1 LKFMNFSRKSN
12 PAVVRIGCHF
22 GNTCFDVTK
31 AIGDDLLEFSRVVF
45 SLEEVLQIKDGLE
58 LLEDQLRGLE
68 RSSSGIQS
76 YLFDESAVTL
86 RAPVLRPQKVIGIGL
101 NYRDHA
107 EEQKAA
113 LPKEPLLFGMYASA
127 IIGPGDSIVLPA
139 MSKTVDYEAELGVVI
154 GARARHVS
162 PGDALQYVAGYTCF
176 HDVSARDL
184 QYADK
189 QWLRAKSFDTF
200 APMGPYL
207 VTRGDLGDGDGLS
220 IQCRLNGQVMQNS
233 NTSNLI
239 FKVPALVSHISQV
252 MTLEVGDVIAT
263 GTPGGVGFARKP
275 PVFLKAGDVV
285 EIEIEGIGVL
295 RNPVIDFD

>member
-1 LKFMNFSRKSN
+1 MNFSRRSS
-12 PAVVRIGCHF
+12 PAVIRIGCHF

-31 AIGDDLLEFSRVVF
+31 AIGDDLLEFPRVVF
-45 SLEEVLQIKDGLE
+45 SLEEVLHIKDGLE
-58 LLEDQLRGLE
+58 MLEDQLRGLE

-76 YLFDESAVTL
+76 YLFEESEVLL
-86 RAPVLRPQKVIGIGL
+86 RAPMLRPQKVIGIGL

-107 EEQKAA
+107 EEQKAT

-139 MSKTVDYEAELGVVI
+139 MSQQVDYEAELGVVI
-154 GARARHVS
+154 GTRARHVS
-162 PGDALQYVAGYTCF
+162 PEDAINYVAGYTCF

-184 QYADK
+184 QYSDK

-207 VTRGDLGDGDGLS
+207 VTREDLGDGDGLA
-220 IQCRLNGQVMQNS
+220 IKLRLNGQVMQNS

-239 FKVPALVSHISQV
+239 FKVPTLVSHISKV

-275 PVFLKAGDVV
+275 QVFLKAGDIAEV
-285 EIEIEGIGVL
+285 EIEKIGIL
-295 RNPVIDFD
+295 RNPVVDFD

>member
-1 LKFMNFSRKSN
+1 MKFMNFSRKSN
-12 PAVVRIGCHF
+12 PAVIRIGCHF
-22 GNTCFDVTK
+22 GKSCFDVTK
-31 AIGDDLLEFSRVVF
+31 AIGDDLLEFPRVVF
-45 SLEEVLQIKDGLE
+45 TIEEVLQIKDGLD

-76 YLFDESAVTL
+76 YLFEESDIKV
-86 RAPVLRPQKVIGIGL
+86 RAPILHPQKLIGIGL

-113 LPKEPLLFGMYASA
+113 LPKEPLLFGMYANA
-127 IIGPGDSIVLPA
+127 IIGPGDAIVIPE
-139 MSKTVDYEAELGVVI
+139 MSQQVDYEAELGVVI

-162 PGDALQYVAGYTCF
+162 PGDALQYVAGYTII

-184 QYADK
+184 QYSDK

-207 VTRGDLGDGDGLS
+207 VTRGDLGDGSGLAIRS
-220 IQCRLNGQVMQNS
+220 RLNGQVMQNS

-239 FKVPALVSHISQV
+239 FKVPALVSHISRV

-275 PVFLKAGDVV
+275 PVFMKAGDTV
-285 EIEIEGIGVL
+285 EIEIEKIGVL
-295 RNPVIDFD
+295 RNPVVDFD

>member
-1 LKFMNFSRKSN
+1 MKFMNFSRKSN
-12 PAVVRIGCHF
+12 PAVVRIGCQF
-22 GNTCFDVTK
+22 GRACFDVTK
-31 AIGDDLLEFSRVVF
+31 AIGDDLLEFPRVVF
-45 SLEEVLQIKDGLE
+45 TIEDVLQIKDGLE
-58 LLEDQLRGLE
+58 TLEEQLRDLE

-76 YLFDESAVTL
+76 YVFDEAEVTV
-86 RAPVLRPQKVIGIGL
+86 RAPIMRPQKLIGIGL

-113 LPKEPLLFGMYASA
+113 LPKEPLMFGMYANA
-127 IIGPGDSIVLPA
+127 IIGPNEPIVLPE
-139 MSKTVDYEAELGVVI
+139 MSKQVDYEAELAVVI

-162 PGDALQYVAGYTCF
+162 PEDALQHVAGYTVI

-184 QYADK
+184 QYSDR

-207 VTRGDLGDGDGLS
+207 VTRGDLGDADGLS
-220 IQCRLNGQVMQNS
+220 IQTRLNGQVMQNS

-239 FKVPALVSHISQV
+239 FKTPALVSHISKV

-285 EIEIEGIGVL
+285 EIEIEKIGVL
-295 RNPVIDFD
+295 RNPVVDFD

>member
-1 LKFMNFSRKSN
+1 MKFMNFSRKAN
-12 PAVVRIGCHF
+12 PAVIRIGCRF
-22 GNTCFDVTK
+22 GNSSFDVTK
-31 AIGDDLLEFSRVVF
+31 AIEDDLLEFSRVVF
-45 SLEEVLQIKDGLE
+45 TLEEVLQMKDGLE
-58 LLEDQLRGLE
+58 TLDDRLRGLE

-76 YLFDESAVTL
+76 YLFDEGDVII
-86 RAPVLRPQKVIGIGL
+86 RAPILRPQKVIGIGL

-107 EEQKAA
+107 EEQKAP
-113 LPKEPLLFGMYASA
+113 LPKEPLLFGMFASA
-127 IIGPGDSIVLPA
+127 IIGPGDAIVLPA
-139 MSKTVDYEAELGVVI
+139 MSKQVDYEAELGVVI

-162 PGDALQYVAGYTCF
+162 PEDAIQCVAGYTCF

-184 QYADK
+184 QYSDK

-207 VTRGDLGDGDGLS
+207 VTRRDLGDADGLPIRS
-220 IQCRLNGQVMQNS
+220 RLNGQTMQNS

-239 FKVPALVSHISQV
+239 FKVPALVSHISKV

-275 PVFLKAGDVV
+275 PVFLKAGDVM
-285 EIEIEGIGVL
+285 EIEIEGIGIL
-295 RNPVIDFD
+295 RNPVVDFD

>member
-1 LKFMNFSRKSN
+1 MKFMNFSRPSN
-12 PAVVRIGCHF
+12 PAVIRIGCHF
-22 GNTCFDVTK
+22 GDACFDVTK
-31 AIGDDLLEFSRVVF
+31 AIGDDLLEFPRVVF
-45 SLEEVLQIKDGLE
+45 TLDEVLQIKDGLE
-58 LLEDQLRGLE
+58 TLEDQLHSLE
-68 RSSSGIQS
+68 RSGGIQS
-76 YLFDESAVTL
+76 YVFDESEVTL
-86 RAPVLRPQKVIGIGL
+86 RAPILRPQKVIGIGL

-107 EEQKAA
+107 AEQNVP
-113 LPKEPLLFGMYASA
+113 LPREPLLFGMYASA

-139 MSKTVDYEAELGVVI
+139 MSKQVDYEAELGVVI

-162 PGDALQYVAGYTCF
+162 PADAIQYVAGYTCF

-184 QYADK
+184 QYSDK

-207 VTRGDLGDGDGLS
+207 VTRGDLQDGDGLA
-220 IQCRLNGQVMQNS
+220 IQCRLNGQTMQKS

-239 FKVPALVSHISQV
+239 FKVPALVSHISKV
-252 MTLEVGDVIAT
+252 MTLEAGDVIAT

-285 EIEIEGIGVL
+285 EIEVEGIGIL
-295 RNPVIDFD
+295 RNPVADFD